1 MELFAIKLDDQSI
14 FPVLE
19 NETLKI
25 VGYLEEGE
33 KGFYIHLTE
42 PSPLYESPIEER
54 R

>member
-1 MELFAIKLDDQSI
+1 MELFAVRLEDKDIC
-14 FPVLE
+14 PVLE

-42 PSPLYESPIEER
+42 PSHLYESPI
-54 R
+54 